1 MTRKLLVYNMPKES
15 LEKIKSLKEKYDFSV
30 IEAEMDHLGQKIEDL
45 LEEKIVEDISNQGLD
60 HIDINFLMIHGF
72 EDSELSALLKDFKE
86 KDLMLPNKCVSTPT
100 NKKWIL
106 HELLKENKEEAELMP
121 LLHRLFSLRTFAQ
134 GLIENGNTDQRLVDL
149 VEEISAYIKK
159 QELEKDEMIEL
170 YNRGAKIANEFID
183 EN

>member
-1 MTRKLLVYNMPKES
+1 MTKKLLVYNMPEES
-15 LEKIKSLKEKYDFSV
+15 LKKIKSLKEKYDFSV
-30 IEAEMDHLGQKIEDL
+30 IQAEMDHLGQKIDDLLAEDL
-45 LEEKIVEDISNQGLD
+45 VADISNEGLD

-72 EDSELSALLKDFKE
+72 ENSELSDLLKDFKE

-100 NKKWIL
+100 NREWIL

-134 GLIENGNTDQRLVDL
+134 GLIEKGNKDQRVSDL
-149 VEEISAYIKK
+149 VEEISAYINR

-170 YNRGAKIANEFID
+170 YNRGAKIANEFIE